1 MEEFICF
8 ETNLKRH
15 DLLASRIK
23 RDQCDIQPVH
33 DTAISVFVNPFSE
46 MELISLSSGIA
57 PTDKIKTDLLDAHAI
72 GETAMNKLV
81 HERPVN
87 TTQFFEPLRKL
98 KLGTFSS
105 MKKVIKVQTK
115 SQVFQFIAQS
125 NIFGKIALIQ
135 QSRKID
141 QKEVLSYPLGP
152 VPWLFTSVTGG
163 MVKTNKSV
171 LMYTLESGITLVDVI
186 PKPFASVI
194 DGILLVR
201 Q

>member
-57 PTDKIKTDLLDAHAI
+57 PTDKIKTDLLDAHTI

-98 KLGTFSS
+98 KLGAFSS

-135 QSRKID
+135 QRRKID
-141 QKEVLSYPLGP
+141 
-152 VPWLFTSVTGG
+152 
-163 MVKTNKSV
+163 
-171 LMYTLESGITLVDVI
+171 
-186 PKPFASVI
+186 
-194 DGILLVR
+194 
-201 Q
+201 